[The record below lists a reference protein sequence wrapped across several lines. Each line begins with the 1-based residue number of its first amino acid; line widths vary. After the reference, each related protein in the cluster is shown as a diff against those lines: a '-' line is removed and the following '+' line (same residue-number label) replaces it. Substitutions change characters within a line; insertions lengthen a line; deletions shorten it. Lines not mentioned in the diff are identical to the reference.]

1 MPSTNALPFPSHLT
15 KQITSQRLFI
25 FELLDTQMKTLPKN
39 IIHYKYCLK
48 LYFKNLVQNQIMLR
62 ADEHIILAWAHEF
75 ARSGNNKSIT
85 EAGVEY
91 FWFKA
96 EKCINDLP
104 SLGIATKRGMQKK
117 FEKLVHGGFLVPHP
131 RRKSVGAYYAFTEE
145 AKQLFVGAG
154 IAGSIDLAKVKDE
167 LVALFT
173 KLDKQGQI
181 DYEQLF
187 TLILEDLCG
196 DGTIV
201 HSRYEQVFVAGVNN
215 RSYNNSVNNNEINNT
230 LYTLSKEKEKKE
242 IFEKEEQVFTVDQE
256 GNDDVLKNLSDQE
269 HTNHEQLAREVAALE
284 KNIKAMEA
292 RELTQQKEASATTQM
307 LLKKITGFEKRIAA
321 LEAKAL
327 ARQKE
332 AEQTNELLLKR
343 LDALEKQE
351 AATDATP
358 VANQSPQTKDVNTQ
372 NTDIPVTAKSQKPI
386 SEQDITAP
394 PIIPS
399 QEEII
404 QIFTKEGS
412 TVDTAEKYLVEY
424 YPLIQEGLMS
434 KETIRRNAVQL
445 AQAHKTTSRSNQQ
458 SPSSTPST
466 EENTQQHGTYQ
477 LAKET
482 YEVFNILP
490 SKKELASLV
499 QQILSIQQERDLSI
513 QQMQHNL
520 KMYQRFIQSHGV
532 TTNYSLKNW
541 LNIEGNGYGRDWS
554 KDLNRVKQKQE
565 YERKKD
571 MGQVLHISYKDDFEP
586 ATRPAWY

>member
-1 MPSTNALPFPSHLT
+1 MLSSNVLLFS
-15 KQITSQRLFI
+15 KQVTTQRLPHL
-25 FELLDTQMKTLPKN
+25 FEYLNLYMKTLPKN
-39 IIHYKYCLK
+39 IAHYKYCLK
-48 LYFKNLVQNQIMLR
+48 LYFNNLVQNQIMLR

-145 AKQLFVGAG
+145 AKQLFVGAS
-154 IAGSIDLAKVKDE
+154 IANSIDLTKVKDE

-201 HSRYEQVFVAGVNN
+201 HSRYEQVFVAGMNN
-215 RSYNNSVNNNEINNT
+215 CSHNNSINNNKINNT

-256 GNDDVLKNLSDQE
+256 VDDEVLNNLSDQE
-269 HTNHEQLAREVAALE
+269 QANHEQLAKEVAALE
-284 KNIKAMEA
+284 KNIQAMEA
-292 RELTQQKEASATTQM
+292 RELAQQKEASATTQM

-332 AEQTNELLLKR
+332 VAQTNELLLKR
-343 LDALEKQE
+343 LDALEKQDT
-351 AATDATP
+351 AATVPMAK
-358 VANQSPQTKDVNTQ
+358 QSPQNQIKETNTQ
-372 NTDIPVTAKSQKPI
+372 NVATPMAIEPQENVSAQQNTTASTQTSP
-386 SEQDITAP
+386 A
-394 PIIPS
+394 IPS
-399 QEEII
+399 KEDVI
-404 QIFTKEGS
+404 QIFTEEGS
-412 TVDTAEKYLVEY
+412 TAAMAEKYLADN
-424 YPLIQEGLMS
+424 YPLIQEGLIS
-434 KETIRRNAVQL
+434 ATTIRRNAQV
-445 AQAHKTTSRSNQQ
+445 KKV
-458 SPSSTPST
+458 SSTSVLTDESP
-466 EENTQQHGTYQ
+466 TQYGTYQ

-482 YEVFNILP
+482 YEVFNIVP

-499 QQILSIQQERDLSI
+499 QQILNIQQERDLSI
-513 QQMQHNL
+513 QQMQQNL
-520 KMYQRFIQSHGV
+520 AMYQSFIQTHGV

-541 LNIEGNGYGRDWS
+541 LSTEGNGYGKDWA
-554 KDLNRVKQKQE
+554 KDLERIKQKQA
-565 YERKKD
+565 YERKKEK
-571 MGQVLHISYKDDFEP
+571 GQILHMSYKEDFQP

>member
-1 MPSTNALPFPSHLT
+1 MLSSNALLFSKPVT
-15 KQITSQRLFI
+15 TQRLPHL
-25 FELLDTQMKTLPKN
+25 FEYLNLYMKTLPKN
-39 IIHYKYCLK
+39 IAHYKYCLK
-48 LYFKNLVQNQIMLR
+48 LYFNNLVQNQIMLR

-85 EAGVEY
+85 EAGVDY

-154 IAGSIDLAKVKDE
+154 IANGIDLTKVKDE

-201 HSRYEQVFVAGVNN
+201 HSRYEQVFVAGMNN
-215 RSYNNSVNNNEINNT
+215 CSHNNSINNNKINNT

-256 GNDDVLKNLSDQE
+256 ANDEVLNNLSDQE
-269 HTNHEQLAREVAALE
+269 QANHGQLAKEVAALE
-284 KNIKAMEA
+284 KNIQAMEA
-292 RELTQQKEASATTQM
+292 RELAQQKEASATIQM
-307 LLKKITGFEKRIAA
+307 LLKKITDFEKRIAA

-332 AEQTNELLLKR
+332 VAQTNELLLKR
-343 LDALEKQE
+343 LDALEKQDE
-351 AATDATP
+351 AAATATP
-358 VANQSPQTKDVNTQ
+358 VVEQSPQTQTKETNAQ
-372 NTDIPVTAKSQKPI
+372 NVATPMAIEPQ
-386 SEQDITAP
+386 EQQNNASSAQASTITL
-394 PIIPS
+394 S
-399 QEEII
+399 KEEVI
-404 QIFTKEGS
+404 QIFTEEGS
-412 TVDTAEKYLVEY
+412 TVAMAEKYLADN
-424 YPLIQEGLMS
+424 YPLIQEGLIS
-434 KETIRRNAVQL
+434 ATTIRRNAQV
-445 AQAHKTTSRSNQQ
+445 KKVSPTSVLTDE
-458 SPSSTPST
+458 SP
-466 EENTQQHGTYQ
+466 TQYGTYQ

-482 YEVFNILP
+482 YEVFNIVP
-490 SKKELASLV
+490 SKKELAFLV
-499 QQILSIQQERDLSI
+499 QQILNVQQERDLSI

-520 KMYQRFIQSHGV
+520 AMYQSFIQTHGV

-541 LNIEGNGYGRDWS
+541 LSTEGNGYGKDWA
-554 KDLNRVKQKQE
+554 KDLERIKQKQA
-565 YERKKD
+565 YERKKEK
-571 MGQVLHISYKDDFEP
+571 GQILHMSYKEDFKP